1 MIFDVSAGPAGPDLW
16 DVSGPTALLAGD
28 AAPDDD
34 DGPVAG
40 TFSLPSV
47 LIYVGEDCSLLLT
60 GLSYTDSGGD
70 TVYLNDADCDYVLRD
85 AAGTAVSGGS
95 GTLVYS
101 GTDGRYEEVIDAAVT
116 GTLTEGGRYAVT
128 LTIREGERDGYR
140 RLETI
145 AEVRGGA

>member
-1 MIFDVSAGPAGPDLW
+1 MASFDE
-16 DVSGPTALLAGD
+16 D
-28 AAPDDD
+28 AFDTDAFDTDAFDIVASDPGTE

-47 LIYVGEDCSLLLT
+47 LIYIGEDCSLLLA
-60 GLSYTDSGGD
+60 GLSYTDGDGD
-70 TVYLNDADCDYVLRD
+70 TVYLNAADCDYVLRD

-95 GTLVYS
+95 GTLAYA
-101 GTDGRYEEVIDAAVT
+101 GTNGRYEEVIDATVT